1 MVLPEGE
8 LPCDINEGAPMKTR
22 IQDPLLT
29 PSSDD
34 AIVWIDPDQA
44 IVVCHLS
51 GGQETVEVLQRAAT
65 ESSVQFQART
75 VDQVVD
81 EPRVLVSGSAGD
93 RTAFERTYVAIT
105 HRPDRLADVEP
116 TVLA

>member
-1 MVLPEGE
+1 MTTQ
-8 LPCDINEGAPMKTR
+8 IKA
-22 IQDPLLT
+22 
-29 PSSDD
+29 PSSPPTED

-44 IVVCHLS
+44 IVFCHLS
-51 GGQETVEVLQRAAT
+51 DGKQTVDVLQRVPS
-65 ESSVQFQART
+65 ESPVQFRART
-75 VDQVVD
+75 VDQVAD

-116 TVLA
+116 TVLS